1 MKGQNMLRR
10 FTFITLSLLCFL
22 ANGLASGIAQDRP
35 PAETTIEGPGRL
47 PIIVRMQGPYDADVP
62 LQIVCYFK
70 KTPSSDAKLFGAPVE
85 LDKRLGGVIASIR
98 ERGEFAGDGFE
109 TLLLDLPKGLIKPQR
124 LLLIGL
130 GSEGELSLERM
141 EAVGRTALREA
152 VRLGAKQVA
161 FAPLIKDAGNDALP
175 TGDVENAVVRG
186 MLLAY
191 DTEKRLQSQGFAS
204 QHQITKWIVEAGPT
218 YYDETI
224 AGVKKAVEQA
234 QQAIDKRSSENYST
248 KPLKQ

>member
-1 MKGQNMLRR
+1 
-10 FTFITLSLLCFL
+10 
-22 ANGLASGIAQDRP
+22 
-35 PAETTIEGPGRL
+35 
-47 PIIVRMQGPYDADVP
+47 
-62 LQIVCYFK
+62 
-70 KTPSSDAKLFGAPVE
+70 
-85 LDKRLGGVIASIR
+85 
-98 ERGEFAGDGFE
+98 
-109 TLLLDLPKGLIKPQR
+109 
-124 LLLIGL
+124 
-130 GSEGELSLERM
+130 M

-204 QHQITKWIVEAGPT
+204 QHQITEWIVEAGPT